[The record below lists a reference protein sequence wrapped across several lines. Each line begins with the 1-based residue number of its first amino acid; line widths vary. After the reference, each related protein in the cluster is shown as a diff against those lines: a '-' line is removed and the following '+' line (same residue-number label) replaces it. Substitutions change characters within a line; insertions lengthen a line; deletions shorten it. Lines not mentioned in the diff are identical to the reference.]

1 MIIHAA
7 RFAREAHAGQKR
19 KYGGGDYIMHPA
31 RVAGMV
37 ALHPDSS
44 ATWVAAAYLHDVL
57 EDTDTTVEQLHREFS
72 PEVVLIVM
80 ALTNSTVGNR
90 AERKRR
96 DNERLAG
103 SSRAAQIIKLSD
115 REDNL
120 TDLYFYVAMRETE
133 EGFLR
138 LYAKETR
145 ALVEAIGHADEE
157 IAARLLRIVKAVEDA
172 SNIS

>member
-1 MIIHAA
+1 MITHAA
-7 RFAREAHAGQKR
+7 HFASKAHVGQKR
-19 KYGGGDYIMHPA
+19 KNDGRDYIVHPG

-37 ALHPDSS
+37 ALHPESS
-44 ATWVAAAYLHDVL
+44 ATWIAAAYLHDVL
-57 EDTDTTVEQLHREFS
+57 EDTDTTVEHLEREFS
-72 PEVVLIVM
+72 PEVVRIVVE
-80 ALTNSTVGNR
+80 LTNTEGGNR
-90 AERKRR
+90 AERKRLS
-96 DNERLAG
+96 NIRLARA
-103 SSRAAQIIKLSD
+103 SHAAQVIKLLD

-120 TDLYFYVAMRETE
+120 IDLFFYVTIRETE

-172 SNIS
+172 V